1 VHFRLAPVLIF
12 AAALGLGGG
21 LPGLT
26 PHALAQ
32 PVIDYDSDLDAQ
44 VAGRIAITR
53 DLYGA
58 PPPRRR
64 CNTSGG
70 DDVIVVCAP
79 DRGEDLRVP
88 STAES
93 DPASLAARHEL
104 NNGIPRAP
112 QLDRR
117 SCRGQAGCVIGG
129 WAPPPVYMI
138 DVKAIPEPPEGS
150 DADLIAKGEKAAP

>member
-1 VHFRLAPVLIF
+1 MLVF
-12 AAALGLGGG
+12 AAILGAGGGG
-21 LPGLT
+21 LGLA
-26 PHALAQ
+26 PRAMAQ
-32 PVIDYDSDLDAQ
+32 PVVDYDNDLDAQ
-44 VAGRIAITR
+44 VASRITITR
-53 DLYGA
+53 NLYGA

-64 CNTSGG
+64 CDTSGG
-70 DDVIVVCAP
+70 DGAIVVCAP

-93 DPASLAARHEL
+93 DPASLAARREL

-112 QLDRR
+112 QLDRG